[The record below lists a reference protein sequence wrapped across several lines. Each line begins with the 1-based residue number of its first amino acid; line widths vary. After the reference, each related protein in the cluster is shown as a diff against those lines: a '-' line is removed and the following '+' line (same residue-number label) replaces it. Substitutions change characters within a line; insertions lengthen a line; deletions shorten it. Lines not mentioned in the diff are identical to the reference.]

1 MSERPT
7 IPMKPP
13 FEVFRAGRTTTVKL
27 MVRVVVRDGSDPW
40 TWDWSKVDFS
50 AVAPEGTLV
59 DAHVYGGVD
68 PNDERRVVTFRP
80 NAQTI

>member
-13 FEVFRAGRTTTVKL
+13 ILVRKMGRWTHVAL
-27 MVRVVVRDGSDPW
+27 MVQVAVRDGSDPW

-50 AVAPEGTLV
+50 AVVPEGTLV